1 MGTWAQPFLPFL
13 MLLGRIT
20 AFLMVLPIFGWRAL
34 PGRIK
39 AGAALLLTVFFA
51 MILPRPAVLA
61 APMGWLSA
69 SLLLTTEIIFGLAL
83 GLAVRMVF
91 SAVEIAGRITSRQ
104 MGLAL
109 AGTIDPMSGRQ
120 GQPLAMLLETVFIL
134 FILTSDGHHLFLAL
148 IFRGYQVFPV
158 GATPSIG
165 AMAEALVLAGSTMLV
180 FGLKLA
186 APVLAAF
193 LCLSVFL
200 AILAR
205 VLPELNVL
213 FLSLPLR
220 VGLGLFMASAMVP
233 SLSILTQELAKWLGG
248 LLPA

>member
-1 MGTWAQPFLPFL
+1 M

-20 AFLMVLPIFGWRAL
+20 AFMVVLPIFGWRAL
-34 PGRIK
+34 PGRMK
-39 AGAALLLTVFFA
+39 AGMAMLLTVFFA
-51 MILPRPAVLA
+51 MILPAPAALA
-61 APMGWLSA
+61 APLGWVAA
-69 SLLLTTEIIFGLAL
+69 SLLLTGEIICGLAL

-91 SAVEIAGRITSRQ
+91 SAVEIGGRITSRQ

-109 AGTIDPMSGRQ
+109 AGTFDPLTGDQ
-120 GQPLAMLLETVFIL
+120 GQPLAMMLEIVFVL
-134 FILTSDGHHLFLAL
+134 FILVSNGHHLFLAL
-148 IFRGYQVFPV
+148 IFRSYQVFPV
-158 GATPSIG
+158 GATPTIG

-233 SLSILTQELAKWLGG
+233 MLRTLTQELAKWLNG
-248 LLPA
+248 LLAV